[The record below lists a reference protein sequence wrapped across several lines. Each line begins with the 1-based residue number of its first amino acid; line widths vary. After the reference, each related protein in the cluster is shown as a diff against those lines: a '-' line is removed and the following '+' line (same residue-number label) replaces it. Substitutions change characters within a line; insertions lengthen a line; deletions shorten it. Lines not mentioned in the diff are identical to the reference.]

1 MNIKNIISYII
12 GLFVM
17 TVGIAFSIKSNM
29 GISPVSTIPYT
40 LTVVWGV
47 EIGLATIIFHCVLV
61 LIQFML
67 LRDKFG
73 WDNFA
78 QIFVG
83 IIFGYFTSFSVA
95 LMSFIPDSTG
105 ILISL
110 VYMAI
115 SIVVIAFGIFL
126 YLPPNLI
133 PLAGEGAMQAVSI
146 VFEKPFAKV
155 KVGFDVC
162 MVVISAVT
170 CLIFVHSLG
179 SVGLGTIISA
189 VLVGTTL
196 NCIVKI
202 YTKITGKTVD
212 LKNEG

>member
-1 MNIKNIISYII
+1 
-12 GLFVM
+12 
-17 TVGIAFSIKSNM
+17 
-29 GISPVSTIPYT
+29 
-40 LTVVWGV
+40 
-47 EIGLATIIFHCVLV
+47 
-61 LIQFML
+61 
-67 LRDKFG
+67 
-73 WDNFA
+73 
-78 QIFVG
+78 
-83 IIFGYFTSFSVA
+83 
-95 LMSFIPDSTG
+95 MSFIPDSTG
-105 ILISL
+105 IVISL

-133 PLAGEGAMQAVSI
+133 PLDGEGAMQAVSI
-146 VFEKPFAKV
+146 VFKKPFAKV

-162 MVVISAVT
+162 MVVISAFT
-170 CLIFVHSLG
+170 CLIFVHSFG

>member
-1 MNIKNIISYII
+1 MNLNNVVCYLI

-17 TVGIAFSIKSNM
+17 TVGIAFSIKSNL

-40 LTVVWGV
+40 MTIVWGV
-47 EIGLATIIFHCVLV
+47 EIGLATIIFHCILV
-61 LIQFML
+61 LIQFIL

-83 IIFGYFTSFSVA
+83 IIFGYFTSFSVS
-95 LMSFIPDSTG
+95 LMSFIPDSSS
-105 ILISL
+105 IVISL
-110 VYMAI
+110 VYMVI

-146 VFEKPFAKV
+146 VFKKPFPKV
-155 KVGFDVC
+155 KIGFDVS
-162 MVVISAVT
+162 MVVISAIT

-179 SVGLGTIISA
+179 SVGLGTVLSA
-189 VLVGTTL
+189 VFVGITL
-196 NCIVKI
+196 DNIVKAYI
-202 YTKITGKTVD
+202 KITGKNVD
-212 LKNEG
+212 LKNES